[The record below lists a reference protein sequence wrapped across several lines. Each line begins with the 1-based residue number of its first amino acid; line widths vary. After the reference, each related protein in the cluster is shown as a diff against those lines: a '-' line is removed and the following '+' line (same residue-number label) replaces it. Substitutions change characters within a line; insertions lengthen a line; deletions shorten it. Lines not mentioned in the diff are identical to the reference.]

1 MTAEEL
7 INSMIPPLK
16 MEDKALQAINWM
28 DKFRVTQLPVIE
40 NDLTYRG
47 LISEDLLLE
56 DSDLEREIGDF
67 PLMLEETYTSGKT
80 HFYDII
86 KLAIKHDLQLIAVV
100 DEEKKFLGVVSVNET
115 SAAIG
120 QMFAN
125 QETGGIIVLSLKER
139 DYSLAEISRLIE
151 SNDVK
156 ILSSFVATDEYDSAL
171 IKLTLKLNKTDL
183 SRVIATLE
191 RFSYKIIAQFQET
204 ELLSNDKERL
214 DLLLRYLNI

>member
-7 INSMIPPLK
+7 INPMIPPLK
-16 MEDKALQAINWM
+16 VDDKALQAINWM

-40 NDLTYRG
+40 NNLIYRG
-47 LISEDLLLE
+47 LISEDVLLE
-56 DSDLEREIGDF
+56 DSDLEKEIGSF

-86 KLAIKHDLQLIAVV
+86 KLALKHNLQLIAVV

-125 QETGGIIVLSLKER
+125 QATGGIIVMSLKER

-151 SNDVK
+151 SNDTK
-156 ILSSFVATDEYDSAL
+156 ILSSFVASDEYDSSL
-171 IKLTLKLNKTDL
+171 IKLTIKLNKTDL

-191 RFSYKIIAQFQET
+191 RFSYKIIAQFQEA